1 MLARTREGGACNGHS
16 GCVEKKTKQQAIS
29 SSRHD
34 NRLVM
39 NVWIRRASGTDH
51 VSRKNATVHHRT
63 MERILGV
70 LFPIMHQ
77 AIHAL
82 SLGLL
87 NIWPRLSAIAPVL
100 HRLNT
105 ITPDQPTEM
114 NKAMLSGINKT
125 DSVSR
130 SGPARTM
137 IFNAPATRCIAK
149 LEMFGDT
156 GQEARPRMG
165 TSHRACM
172 ALPYGLQLSDAP

>member
-1 MLARTREGGACNGHS
+1 
-16 GCVEKKTKQQAIS
+16 
-29 SSRHD
+29 
-34 NRLVM
+34 M
-39 NVWIRRASGTDH
+39 NVWTRRASGTDY

-70 LFPIMHQ
+70 LSPIVHQ

-87 NIWPRLSAIAPVL
+87 NIWPRLSAMAPVL
-100 HRLNT
+100 RRLRP

-114 NKAMLSGINKT
+114 NKAMASGINKT
-125 DSVSR
+125 DLVSR

-149 LEMFGDT
+149 LKTFGDT
-156 GQEARPRMG
+156 GQEAKLLMR

-172 ALPYGLQLSDAP
+172 ALPYGVQPSDTP

>member
-1 MLARTREGGACNGHS
+1 
-16 GCVEKKTKQQAIS
+16 
-29 SSRHD
+29 
-34 NRLVM
+34 M
-39 NVWIRRASGTDH
+39 NIWTRRASGTDY
-51 VSRKNATVHHRT
+51 VSRKNATVHRRT
-63 MERILGV
+63 TERTLEV
-70 LFPIMHQ
+70 LSPIMHQ
-77 AIHAL
+77 VIHAL

-100 HRLNT
+100 RRLNT

-114 NKAMLSGINKT
+114 NKAMPSGINKT

-149 LEMFGDT
+149 LKMFGDT
-156 GQEARPRMG
+156 GQEARLLMG

-172 ALPYGLQLSDAP
+172 ALPYGVQLSDTP